1 MDRNIPPGV
10 YVHNQLD
17 NLLLSYN
24 VTSIINFPTRVQN
37 TSAVA
42 VYNIFTNIS
51 QFESYTVT
59 PVLYG
64 LSHDDAHD

>member
-10 YVHNQLD
+10 YVYNQRD

-24 VTSIINFPTRVQN
+24 LTSIINFPTRVQN
-37 TSAVA
+37 TSAVGI
-42 VYNIFTNIS
+42 YNIFTDIS

-59 PVLYG
+59 SVLCG
-64 LSHDDAHD
+64 LSDDDAHD